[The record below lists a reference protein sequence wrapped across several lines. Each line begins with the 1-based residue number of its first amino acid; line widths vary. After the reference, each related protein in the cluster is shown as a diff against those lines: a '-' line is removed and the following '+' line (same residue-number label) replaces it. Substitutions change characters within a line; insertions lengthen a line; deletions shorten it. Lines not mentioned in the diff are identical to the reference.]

1 MLAELGCGDTP
12 IINVYNK
19 CDKLSALEI
28 APDDNLNVHI
38 SAKNGTGID
47 SLLKAIE
54 NNLPVRVK
62 RVKLLLPF
70 NMAGA
75 VSEIREKANLI
86 SEEYTA
92 EGIEVEAVIDEAM
105 HRKLEEYRV

>member
-19 CDKLSALEI
+19 CDKLSPLEI

-47 SLLKAIE
+47 KLLKAIE

-70 NMAGA
+70 NMGG
-75 VSEIREKANLI
+75 VVNEIREKANLI
-86 SEEYTA
+86 SETYTA
-92 EGIEVEAVIDEAM
+92 DGVEVEAVIDEAM
-105 HRKLEEYRV
+105 YRKLDEYLI